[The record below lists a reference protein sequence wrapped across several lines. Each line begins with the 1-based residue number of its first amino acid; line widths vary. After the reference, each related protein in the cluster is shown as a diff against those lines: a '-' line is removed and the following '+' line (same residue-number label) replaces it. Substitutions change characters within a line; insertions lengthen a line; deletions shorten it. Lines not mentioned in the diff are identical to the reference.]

1 MTTQLN
7 DDPYNILG
15 ISDLVNIHHCK
26 KELNRD
32 EIEKSLL
39 KNTAFKPKSNIDY
52 NVTLN
57 DISKEI
63 GIDFEDDP
71 VDNSSGLTNTFHP
84 PPTSRPPISHS
95 NTWENKPTPL
105 INNLSSF
112 TGALST
118 PNNPPPPPK
127 PALFPLPSSNIKV
140 GEEESDDDDDDDI
153 DESEDESE
161 DGGIDMKSTDHAP
174 SMKYH
179 TEEQRRRSH
188 INHVIG
194 NMDDGE
200 DFNFDKEKEE
210 DDRNV
215 LLEKIH
221 TLHGTLKKNKNV
233 HLKGIKMPKGDEP
246 IETLRNL
253 NKLLQM
259 KHDRVRFSSVFE
271 EVAGLSARGL
281 EGVFNGE
288 RKIAG
293 YTPDLRGWHHTVNIK
308 LRGMKYE
315 TSQVVSDIFQN
326 YNINPIWRILIELVP
341 SMFLY
346 SSQKKEQNDMGISS
360 ESSRKE
366 TLDELDKINQEFQT
380 DDSSS
385 SESESSDE

>member
-1 MTTQLN
+1 MTTELT
-7 DDPYNILG
+7 DDPNNIVG
-15 ISDLVNIHHCK
+15 ISELVNVRHCK
-26 KELNRD
+26 VDLNRD

-39 KNTAFKPKSNIDY
+39 KNTTFKPVSQNDF
-52 NVTLN
+52 NVTLS
-57 DISKEI
+57 DISKEM
-63 GIDFEDDP
+63 GIDFDD
-71 VDNSSGLTNTFHP
+71 NLIETKSTNNM
-84 PPTSRPPISHS
+84 S
-95 NTWENKPTPL
+95 NNMSNNNGGWNKPSPL
-105 INNLSSF
+105 IQNLPNFSKPTLPSFNSLNPSNQSSF
-112 TGALST
+112 NL
-118 PNNPPPPPK
+118 NQK
-127 PALFPLPSSNIKV
+127 PLLPIPSSTINV
-140 GEEESDDDDDDDI
+140 GKED
-153 DESEDESE
+153 EDESE
-161 DGGIDMKSTDHAP
+161 ELDDESEESEEQGIDMKSTDYAP
-174 SMKYH
+174 SMKYQ
-179 TEEQRRRSH
+179 TEEQRRKSH

-221 TLHGTLKKNKNV
+221 TLFGSLKKNKNV

-253 NKLLQM
+253 NKLLQR

-281 EGVFNGE
+281 EGIFNGE
-288 RKIAG
+288 RRIAG
-293 YTPDLRGWHHTVNIK
+293 YAPDLRGWHHTVNIK

-326 YNINPIWRILIELVP
+326 YNINPIWRILIELIP

-346 SSQKKEQNDMGISS
+346 SSQKKEQNDMGIGS

-380 DDSSS
+380 DESSS
-385 SESESSDE
+385 SESSSSEEK

>member
-7 DDPYNILG
+7 DDPYNIVG
-15 ISDLVNIHHCK
+15 ISDLVNVHHCK
-26 KELNRD
+26 KEINRD

-39 KNTAFKPKSNIDY
+39 KNTTFRPKSNIDY

-63 GIDFEDDP
+63 GIDFEDEP
-71 VDNSSGLTNTFHP
+71 TDNAVQMP
-84 PPTSRPPISHS
+84 SRPHIHPSS
-95 NTWENKPTPL
+95 NNIGNAWENKPTPL
-105 INNLSSF
+105 INNLSSY
-112 TGALST
+112 TGAS
-118 PNNPPPPPK
+118 PMSAPAQPPPPK

-140 GEEESDDDDDDDI
+140 GEEESDD
-153 DESEDESE
+153 ESEDIGDDGSDDESE

-179 TEEQRRRSH
+179 TEEQRRKSH

-346 SSQKKEQNDMGISS
+346 SSQKKEQNDMGIGG